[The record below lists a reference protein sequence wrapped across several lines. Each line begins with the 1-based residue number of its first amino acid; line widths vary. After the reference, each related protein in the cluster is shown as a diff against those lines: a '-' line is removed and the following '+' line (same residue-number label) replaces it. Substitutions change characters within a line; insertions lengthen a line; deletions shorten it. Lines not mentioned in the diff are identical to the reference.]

1 MTALLLIVA
10 GLFAVQTPP
19 ASPPAPP
26 LESGVSL
33 DYEFFKTRVQP
44 IFLNKRPG
52 NARCYVC
59 HRGSGGTG
67 TTTYLQLLAPGAT
80 MWDEEQSRKNFEA
93 VRRLVAPGAPLRS
106 KLLVHPLAEEA
117 GGDEFHNGGKHWTS
131 QNSPEWQTLA
141 AWVRGQTAAAGK

>member
-1 MTALLLIVA
+1 MIALPLLVTAVL
-10 GLFAVQTPP
+10 AVQAT
-19 ASPPAPP
+19 ASAP
-26 LESGVSL
+26 SSAVSL

-59 HRGSGGTG
+59 HRGSGGT
-67 TTTYLQLLAPGAT
+67 TYLQILAPGAT

-93 VRRLVAPGAPLRS
+93 VRRLVAPGAPLKS
-106 KLLVHPLAEEA
+106 KLLMHPLAEEA

-131 QNSPEWQTLA
+131 QDNPEWQTLS
-141 AWVRGQTAAAGK
+141 AWVRGQTTGAAR